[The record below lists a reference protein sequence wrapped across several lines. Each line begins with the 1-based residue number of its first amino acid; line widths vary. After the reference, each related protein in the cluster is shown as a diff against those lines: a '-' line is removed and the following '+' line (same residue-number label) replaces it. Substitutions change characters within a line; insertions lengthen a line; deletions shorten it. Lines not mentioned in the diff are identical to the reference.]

1 MNNLLL
7 ILGLTV
13 LYYIVLFYLDNKKRT
28 AFKLAQKRAIG
39 ETTPLPSIE
48 IENPS
53 KLFGEA
59 NLATPAAPLQP
70 SVENEMT
77 LKKLAVADNNYGL
90 EKELEEL
97 ALDLEAEQT
106 FETPTNNLIGALAA
120 TAKDSLNEK
129 DISRIVA
136 NISKP
141 IRR

>member
-70 SVENEMT
+70 SVEKEMT
-77 LKKLAVADNNYGL
+77 LKKLELADNGL

>member
-59 NLATPAAPLQP
+59 NLATPATPLQP

-77 LKKLAVADNNYGL
+77 LKKLAIADNGL

-106 FETPTNNLIGALAA
+106 FETPTNNLIRALAA
-120 TAKDSLNEK
+120 TAKDS
-129 DISRIVA
+129 R
-136 NISKP
+136 
-141 IRR
+141 